1 MQSII
6 KKNCQYIK
14 TCESAITFGGPMPTI
29 HAKPVIDGKFW
40 IVEDGD
46 QKVGVLKINEQ
57 KKYVFSSK
65 DTVETYDN
73 KKKLFEQFGKDFF
86 TVPLKKEKQ
95 KTDRDVQGY
104 PTSSTPYNPMFDVK
118 RHLPLFTKSN
128 KSKSVYC
135 AGYYIIKF
143 NKGWVKSFCPKL
155 ITIERYHYEG
165 PFRTELEMKQRLSNV
180 NREN

>member
-1 MQSII
+1 
-6 KKNCQYIK
+6 
-14 TCESAITFGGPMPTI
+14 MPTI
-29 HAKPVIDGKFW
+29 HAKPVIEGKFW
-40 IVEDGD
+40 IVESDD
-46 QKVGVLKINEQ
+46 QKVGVLKLTEQ

-86 TVPLKKEKQ
+86 TISAKKEKPCV
-95 KTDRDVQGY
+95 DLNIQGY
-104 PTSSTPYNPMFDVK
+104 PTSSNPFNPMFDVK

-155 ITIERYHYEG
+155 ITIERYPYQG
-165 PFRTELEMKQRLSNV
+165 PFKTEFDMKQRLSNV
-180 NREN
+180 SK